1 MSEQQYILIAGGIS
15 EPSLLA
21 ELSRHYA
28 ERGWQVSFSQS
39 TQQDA
44 IQDEVE
50 KLSEHQPLHAFIYI
64 SPVPRQGGML
74 DDADSIIATT
84 MQDDLEVG
92 LWWVQAVCRK
102 MRQQSIGGRIVTLA
116 HIAALVPTEYFSYGA
131 SSQLALMN
139 LCRSAIL
146 ELAPYN
152 ININTVFRGFSAE
165 DPAQV
170 SFIEQLKVLHKDDG
184 IPLLKYNQP
193 VETAK
198 TCYLLT
204 DPEIS
209 SFNGAMLTLDGGFYV
224 TRKIRY
230 LSPTHP
236 VE

>member
-1 MSEQQYILIAGGIS
+1 MSKQQHILIAGGMS

-21 ELSRHYA
+21 ALSTHYA
-28 ERGWQVSFSQS
+28 ERGWQVSFSQA
-39 TQQDA
+39 TQQEA
-44 IQDEVE
+44 VQREVE
-50 KLSEHQPLHAFIYI
+50 QRSEGHALNAFIYI
-64 SPVPRQGGML
+64 SPTPRQGAML
-74 DDADSIIATT
+74 DDTDNLIATT

-92 LWWVQAVCRK
+92 LWWVQAVSRK
-102 MRQQSIGGRIVTLA
+102 MRQQGIGGRIVTLA

-146 ELAPYN
+146 ELAPDN
-152 ININTVFRGFSAE
+152 IHINTVFRGFSAE
-165 DPAQV
+165 DPVQET
-170 SFIEQLKVLHKDDG
+170 FIEQLKVLHKEDG

-193 VETAK
+193 EETAK
-198 TCYLLT
+198 TCFLLT
-204 DPEIS
+204 DPDIH

-230 LSPTHP
+230 LSPTHS